1 MAAKANIRQVGDVL
15 IVDLSGRIA
24 LGDGSG
30 APALETVK
38 DMLKDG
44 QKNILLNLGDV
55 TYIDSAGLGEMVGA
69 YATVTNQGGHIK
81 LLNVQKKVH
90 DLLQVTKPATPCS
103 NRLPMKV
110 RPYEAS
116 LENQQR
122 PSSSRIRF
130 TKCACRGMITMPRA
144 RVICPPLKGAAD
156 FLEPARV
163 SSSIAARHADPLP
176 WAAILRPQR
185 TPSLL

>member
-1 MAAKANIRQVGDVL
+1 MAAKANIRQVGDVTV
-15 IVDLSGRIA
+15 VDLSGRIA

-30 APALETVK
+30 ALRETVK

-90 DLLQVTKPATPCS
+90 DLLQVTKLYTVFESFTNESAA
-103 NRLPMKV
+103 V
-110 RPYEAS
+110 RSFAGKS
-116 LENQQR
+116 
-122 PSSSRIRF
+122 
-130 TKCACRGMITMPRA
+130 TTA
-144 RVICPPLKGAAD
+144 
-156 FLEPARV
+156 
-163 SSSIAARHADPLP
+163 
-176 WAAILRPQR
+176 
-185 TPSLL
+185 